1 MDVEQVNNID
11 RNLKLLG
18 ERIEVL
24 EDILFDIRNINIQ
37 FSILLGLENQE
48 IKQLLKVSEE
58 EIECFRWKRAIGSF
72 FKVQESIKFLM
83 AES

>member
-37 FSILLGLENQE
+37 FSIILGLENQE

-58 EIECFRWKRAIGSF
+58 EIECFR
-72 FKVQESIKFLM
+72 
-83 AES
+83 

>member
-24 EDILFDIRNINIQ
+24 EDILFDIRNISIQ

-58 EIECFRWKRAIGSF
+58 EIECFR
-72 FKVQESIKFLM
+72 
-83 AES
+83 

>member
-58 EIECFRWKRAIGSF
+58 EIECFR
-72 FKVQESIKFLM
+72 
-83 AES
+83 

>member
-24 EDILFDIRNINIQ
+24 EDILFDLRNISIQ

-58 EIECFRWKRAIGSF
+58 EIECFR
-72 FKVQESIKFLM
+72 
-83 AES
+83 